1 MISNLIIIGAGAL
14 GREVYS
20 LVHDINEIKKQFE
33 VIGFLDDG
41 VEINSEIRG
50 LKVLGTSNLIS
61 TFKGTQFIIAIG
73 NPKLRKQLF
82 NKVKDSKATLPNLIH
97 PSAKID
103 NYFGSN
109 WHTIEGNIIFANTVF
124 SCNVCLGNNNLINFG
139 SILAHDTQLGN
150 HNTIM
155 QGCIFNGFVKFKD
168 ECFVSPGLII
178 TGKYEFN
185 EAQVKIS
192 LNNY

>member
-20 LVHDINEIKKQFE
+20 LVHDINEIKKQYE

-41 VEINSEIRG
+41 AEVNYEVRG

-61 TFKGTQFIIAIG
+61 TFKSTQFIIAIG

-82 NKVKDSKATLPNLIH
+82 NKLKDSGATLPNLIH

-103 NYFGSN
+103 AYFVSK
-109 WHTIEGNIIFANTVF
+109 WHIIEGNIIFANTVL
-124 SCNVCLGNNNLINFG
+124 SCNVSLGNNNLINVG
-139 SILAHDTQLGN
+139 SILSHDTQLGN
-150 HNTIM
+150 HNTLM
-155 QGCIFNGFVKFKD
+155 QGCIINGFVKFKD
-168 ECFVSPGLII
+168 ECLVSPGLII

-185 EAQVKIS
+185 EAHVEIS
-192 LNNY
+192 LNNC